1 MLTCPLSSS
10 LNPNSIL
17 NIWKIFSL
25 MELKEDLFMLLLQ
38 PVVGV
43 WAGFLDLNFGCP
55 KIHDSSCG
63 ALGMLVNLFMSVS
76 TLLVYYIFLSHV
88 YLLYIFFIYLAVPG
102 LMQDLQSSLQ
112 HVGYL
117 VVACKLLAVACGIY
131 FSDQGSNSGPL
142 HWECRALATGPP
154 GKSHVSMLILWPPDA
169 KSWLIWKDSDARKDW
184 GQEEKVATEDETV
197 GWHHRLNGH
206 EFEQTLGDGE
216 GQGSLA
222 CCSSR
227 GCIDTEQQQ
236 HNTFLIRCLWELN
249 ELILVKHCALPNTQ
263 QVIVTC

>member
-17 NIWKIFSL
+17 NIWKIFAL

-142 HWECRALATGPP
+142 HWECRVLATGPP
-154 GKSHVSMLILWPPDA
+154 GKSHLVDLCEVWVTGWMSILQRKAIHHLWSNSEQLCLPFVGHDRWSRSGSTGNISQHCPSGCLGPPA
-169 KSWLIWKDSDARKDW
+169 MARQNIPESPVRTGQLGSSTANGKNTGSEVTWTESW
-184 GQEEKVATEDETV
+184 V
-197 GWHHRLNGH
+197 
-206 EFEQTLGDGE
+206 
-216 GQGSLA
+216 LA
-222 CCSSR
+222 P
-227 GCIDTEQQQ
+227 Q
-236 HNTFLIRCLWELN
+236 FY
-249 ELILVKHCALPNTQ
+249 
-263 QVIVTC
+263 